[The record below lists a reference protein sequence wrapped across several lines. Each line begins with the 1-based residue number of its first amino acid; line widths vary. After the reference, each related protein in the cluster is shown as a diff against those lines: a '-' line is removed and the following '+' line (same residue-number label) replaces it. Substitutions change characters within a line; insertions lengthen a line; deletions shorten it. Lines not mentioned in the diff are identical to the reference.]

1 MKIAVIQGGP
11 SSEAHVSRASAAA
24 VAQALQSCGHQVGS
38 FELGAELARELA
50 GFSPEVVFP
59 VVHGAQ
65 GEDGCLQG
73 MLEILN
79 YRYVGSGV
87 RASAIAADKITTK
100 VFLERVGLPLAR
112 DRVLDSSRR
121 SESPGELLA
130 TLRAELGAA
139 MILKPA
145 QGGSTIGM
153 SRVLASTNPDEFRAA
168 LDLAF
173 SYDSKVLVEQYVEGA
188 EVTCAVLE
196 GEDGPRALP
205 VTLITS
211 QATEWYDF
219 QSKYAAGG
227 SRHQCPAPFPQQLTV
242 RIQEAAVAAHRA
254 VGARDLSRTDFLV
267 RSSGEMVVLE
277 VNTSPGMTEV
287 SLFPEAAGV
296 SGLPFAELVDFLAN
310 RALSRKPG
318 LVQVAP
324 PWPSS

>member
-1 MKIAVIQGGP
+1 MRIAVIQGGP

-24 VAQALQSCGHQVGS
+24 VSAALSGRGHEVLA
-38 FELGAELARELA
+38 FELEPELVAKLGE
-50 GFSPEVVFP
+50 FSPEVVFP

-73 MLEILN
+73 LLEILH

-87 RASAIAADKITTK
+87 RASALAADKVTTK
-100 VFLERVGLPLAR
+100 VFLARAGLPLAQ
-112 DRVLDSSRR
+112 DRVLDAVGCAR
-121 SESPGELLA
+121 EAAHLLVE
-130 TLRAELGAA
+130 LRAELGPA
-139 MILKPA
+139 MIVKPV

-153 SRVLASTNPDEFRAA
+153 SRVLAAA
-168 LDLAF
+168 TPQDLQTALELAL
-173 SYDSKVLVEQYVEGA
+173 SYDPKVLVEQFVEGA

-196 GEDGPRALP
+196 DESGVRALP

-219 QSKYAAGG
+219 QSKYSAGG
-227 SRHQCPAPFPQQLTV
+227 SRHQCPAPFDEKLTG
-242 RIQEAAVAAHRA
+242 RIQLAAVEAHRA

-267 RSSGEMVVLE
+267 RSSGEIVVLE

-296 SGLPFAELVDFLAN
+296 AGLSFADLVESLVN
-310 RALSRKPG
+310 RASSRTLGAAP
-318 LVQVAP
+318 VAP